1 MTILSQPLTWKLVT
15 SWPAKK
21 VKKVNAAK
29 ANAAL
34 IKARKAPVARKALK
48 VPVARKALKVPVA
61 RKVLKVP
68 VARKALKVPV
78 VRKALKVLV
87 AVAPEI

>member
-1 MTILSQPLTWKLVT
+1 MTILSQPLTWTLVT

-34 IKARKAPVARKALK
+34 IKARKVLVARKALKAPVARKALRVPVVRKALK
-48 VPVARKALKVPVA
+48 VPVARKALKA
-61 RKVLKVP
+61 
-68 VARKALKVPV
+68 PV
-78 VRKALKVLV
+78 VKKALKVLV
-87 AVAPEI
+87 VVAPEI